1 MQFLFGMMMI
11 ELIVQGTLWLAKIH
25 WWFAKFAWQLTWSV
39 TRSLWWQVRAAV
51 AAAIEQRRGNK

>member
-1 MQFLFGMMMI
+1 MQFLWGAMMI

-25 WWFAKFAWQLTWSV
+25 WWFAKFACRLTWSV

-51 AAAIEQRRGNK
+51 EDGIEQRRGK